1 MRGSPLSRS
10 VLASIGSRRNDV
22 TRTNYRSLEASLR
35 KRETARLVVLIA
47 AIAVATAGCG
57 DKVCAGQGVE
67 YRLPADT
74 TVALHQSIV
83 LAAGTGG
90 TCGPTSPVSADA
102 LTHWQ
107 VGDSTIVSVVVL
119 DSLHARI
126 SGLAVGTTAV
136 TATASADGYP
146 GSTTL
151 VTVR

>member
-1 MRGSPLSRS
+1 M
-10 VLASIGSRRNDV
+10 
-22 TRTNYRSLEASLR
+22 R
-35 KRETARLVVLIA
+35 KRETARLVVLIG

-57 DKVCAGQGVE
+57 GDKVCAGQGVG

-83 LAAGTGG
+83 LAAGIGE

-126 SGLAVGTTAV
+126 SGLAVGTTSV
-136 TATASADGYP
+136 TATSSANGYA